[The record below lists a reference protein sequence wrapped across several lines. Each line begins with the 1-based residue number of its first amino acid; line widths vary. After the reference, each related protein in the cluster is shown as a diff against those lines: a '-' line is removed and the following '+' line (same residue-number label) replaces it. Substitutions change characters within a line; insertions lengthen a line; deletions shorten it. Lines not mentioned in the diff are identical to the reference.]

1 MLLLAVQQFKFASQE
16 NPKYL
21 DSFTGRG
28 GPPKKL
34 VYGAPICVGCRTQ
47 KYTAK
52 SHKIYKT
59 KS

>member
-28 GPPKKL
+28 GPPKNL
-34 VYGAPICVGCRTQ
+34 VYGARTEV
-47 KYTAK
+47 
-52 SHKIYKT
+52 HNKI
-59 KS
+59 SQNL